1 MKIVVWG
8 LKGCGKTSFLKKL
21 IHDTFEKV
29 LYKRGFYSI
38 LFDSLK
44 YSITFYEAPDSE
56 EFFEQ
61 CIDISRESDGIIFAY
76 DISKEF
82 PIKYFND
89 IINCIEN
96 DKKKF
101 NKHITYFI
109 LATKSD
115 LISKDLAAFV
125 DNNFI
130 HFCNNKKMRII
141 GNISSSSDTK
151 QKLEEIIENKLVKVI
166 REKMEE
172 KNKIKKVGL
181 GGIFKIF
188 NCYPLYKKDKEDSFQ
203 PLFFEYE

>member
-1 MKIVVWG
+1 MQPIRPSKPIEDWNSINLIIRKKVDMKIVVWG

-96 DKKKF
+96 DKK
-101 NKHITYFI
+101 N
-109 LATKSD
+109 
-115 LISKDLAAFV
+115 LISILL
-125 DNNFI
+125 I
-130 HFCNNKKMRII
+130 
-141 GNISSSSDTK
+141 
-151 QKLEEIIENKLVKVI
+151 
-166 REKMEE
+166 
-172 KNKIKKVGL
+172 
-181 GGIFKIF
+181 
-188 NCYPLYKKDKEDSFQ
+188 
-203 PLFFEYE
+203 LFLQLNQI